1 VRVYWI
7 GFDHKLVPQTT
18 LPVKNS
24 SSVAINS
31 FRTHRF
37 LVWYANPRTSED
49 QIQAEALQRGKAYT
63 VGDTNDIVTI
73 EPGLEFVRHDAS
85 QQTLEAAQ
93 HAIQV
98 CDNRHALA
106 AAGAAVAGDT
116 GAPNEGEAGSDSAAV
131 ATTAPPALESE
142 CVAEALGHWFSE
154 RRQELDFEWT
164 LYRNIKAGLN
174 GYGCEGGSGGRLL
187 SDGRPADVAA
197 GAAGNEVAG
206 NGDNVCLNLAPVVAE
221 GDQELGLLA
230 KQGDRATER
239 PPVSEIFLFYISF
252 AVSTYTLTAVLPS
265 NFVG

>member
-37 LVWYANPRTSED
+37 LVWYAKPHASED

-98 CDNRHALA
+98 CDSRHALA
-106 AAGAAVAGDT
+106 AAASADGSAGPRKDDD
-116 GAPNEGEAGSDSAAV
+116 AGSGSAAV
-131 ATTAPPALESE
+131 ATTATPALERE
-142 CVAEALGHWFSE
+142 CVAEALEHWFSE

-174 GYGCEGGSGGRLL
+174 GYGCEGSGGRLL
-187 SDGRPADVAA
+187 SDGGPAAA
-197 GAAGNEVAG
+197 AASSAKGNEVADS
-206 NGDNVCLNLAPVVAE
+206 GDKVCLNLAPVVAE
-221 GDQELGLLA
+221 GDLELGLLA
-230 KQGDRATER
+230 KQGDRATAR
-239 PPVSEIFLFYISF
+239 PPVSELRIPLSHLLL
-252 AVSTYTLTAVLPS
+252 ACT
-265 NFVG
+265 